1 MASFSV
7 TSISSSPRTLRNPPL
22 AVDVCGPPV
31 YCDRHLIGAQGTG
44 AWRPL
49 SSIPSPPPPGVAS
62 KRHAASRTH
71 SRAYSRHAGTTSAEG
86 FQTRVSPARP
96 PPSPLRVPSRWGGR
110 PAGRVGRRV
119 GGRNAPVCGRAP
131 SARRVFLGRWA
142 ACGAAGY
149 ARQSGNPAAHV
160 SSVRPRAGAWAKPR
174 SRHYCGRSPPPQAVR
189 GGLDE
194 ATPGKSD
201 WPGSASSLTSS
212 APPARPRPHSS
223 RHPFPP
229 PPAGRVG
236 VVC

>member
-1 MASFSV
+1 M
-7 TSISSSPRTLRNPPL
+7 
-22 AVDVCGPPV
+22 
-31 YCDRHLIGAQGTG
+31 
-44 AWRPL
+44 
-49 SSIPSPPPPGVAS
+49 
-62 KRHAASRTH
+62 
-71 SRAYSRHAGTTSAEG
+71 
-86 FQTRVSPARP
+86 
-96 PPSPLRVPSRWGGR
+96 
-110 PAGRVGRRV
+110 

-229 PPAGRVG
+229 PQPAVCVWFVRPARDGTGRLCGHRVG
-236 VVC
+236 GVRGAAVRLRVCDEPVFPLRGVHHSTDGTFSVGGPLR